1 MNKRRHWLWV
11 ALFIGVALV
20 IATLGLGWNVVL
32 VRDYQR
38 MVNLA
43 HLISQPTTPTTTPVT
58 HLIASLVLGTLG
70 FFAVLGSLVLFFLRL
85 LREMKVTQQQSEF
98 LATVT
103 HELKTPI
110 AAMEL
115 ASSLLQEGGLS
126 TEESRKL
133 WDSHNAEL
141 ARLRSEVESLLEA
154 ARWEATPVTIESQ
167 LVNLETWLSDSM
179 ERWKAI
185 LGPEAELTRDGEP
198 LRGPACLD
206 LRKLNLI
213 SDNILQN
220 SKKYA
225 KGRPTVRIHT
235 SRIKSRFGPPFGHDR
250 WQIEFTDQ
258 GWGFDPKD
266 AERILKPFFRS
277 KSQVPFAIPGAGL
290 GLYIA
295 SSASKALGMKMRGH
309 SSGRGKG
316 ATFYLEG
323 KEFSA

>member
-38 MVNLA
+38 MVELA
-43 HLISQPTTPTTTPVT
+43 HSISQPTQLAAAPIT

-70 FFAVLGSLVLFFLRL
+70 FFAVLGSLILFFLRL

-115 ASSLLQEGGLS
+115 ASSLLQEGGL
-126 TEESRKL
+126 TTDESKKL
-133 WDSHNAEL
+133 WNSHNAEL

-154 ARWEATPVTIESQ
+154 ARWESTPVTIESQ
-167 LVNLETWLSDSM
+167 LVNLETWLSESM
-179 ERWKAI
+179 DRWKSI
-185 LGPEAELTRDGEP
+185 LGPQAVLTREGEP
-198 LRGPACLD
+198 LRGPARLD

-225 KGRPTVRIHT
+225 KGTPQVQIHT
-235 SRIKSRFGPPFGHDR
+235 SRIKTKFGKVH
-250 WQIEFTDQ
+250 WQIEFTDN

-266 AERILKPFFRS
+266 AKRIFKPFYRANTA

-295 SSASKALGMKMRGH
+295 SSASRALGMKMRGT
-309 SSGRGKG
+309 SKGRGEG
-316 ATFYLEG
+316 ATFFLEG
-323 KEFSA
+323 REFSA

>member
-32 VRDYQR
+32 VRDYER
-38 MVNLA
+38 IAELA
-43 HLISQPTTPTTTPVT
+43 HSISQPNPPAAPVT

-70 FFAVLGSLVLFFLRL
+70 FFAVLGSLILFFLRL
-85 LREMKVTQQQSEF
+85 LREMKVNQQQSEF

-115 ASSLLQEGGLS
+115 ASSLIQEGGL
-126 TEESRKL
+126 TPEELKKL
-133 WDSHNAEL
+133 WNSHNLEL

-154 ARWEATPVTIESQ
+154 ARWESTPVTIEAQ

-179 ERWKAI
+179 ERWKSI
-185 LGPEAELTRDGEP
+185 LGPNAELSRDGEA
-198 LRGPACLD
+198 LRGPAQLD

-225 KGRPTVRIHT
+225 KGAPKVMIHT
-235 SRIKSRFGPPFGHDR
+235 SRIKSRFGQDR
-250 WQIEFTDQ
+250 WQIEFKDF
-258 GWGFDPKD
+258 GWGFDPND
-266 AERILKPFFRS
+266 AQRILKPFYRS
-277 KSQVPFAIPGAGL
+277 KSQVPYAIPGAGL

-295 SSASKALGMKMRGH
+295 SSASRALGMKMRGT
-309 SSGRGKG
+309 SAGRGEG
-316 ATFYLEG
+316 ATFFLEG